1 MRPLPHVFLFYH
13 LQQQLQTSLQQK
25 TSNSQTQLQLSSQQ
39 ELNSQAQKMIKQPS
53 KGLSQMPSTVTKHPA
68 DSIQGTQEY
77 CSMPSNGS
85 NILKPEPV
93 DIRTLQTY
101 TLEQLEAYVKNLKQR
116 NQPIPNTVKV
126 LLEHE
131 QQIAAKRLS
140 KRISNRKSAT
150 VSRNRQRKLIE
161 SLLAENKRLRRDAL
175 ILSHLPDA
183 IVVIGLDGTIKF
195 CNAQMTRITNHSAH
209 ELEGRS
215 IKDFL
220 ASGSWRPLRHLIHD
234 LEDAERI
241 AASEG
246 WIDNDSADSDGKTS
260 SDGSVSYDNSISIS
274 MGKERDNASES
285 TDRTSSKSSNNREN
299 DFGHAAL
306 PFKKRKANYDI
317 SLNFDMNAGDEMS
330 DSVTSNDADAKLSS
344 LAHHPKS
351 GLSNGHG
358 FKRHKVMLLQDDIKE
373 YCNLDK
379 HMRSRS
385 SYNSN
390 FESSGESTENSS
402 LFMKDSN
409 IIDGQFA

>member
-1 MRPLPHVFLFYH
+1 M
-13 LQQQLQTSLQQK
+13 
-25 TSNSQTQLQLSSQQ
+25 
-39 ELNSQAQKMIKQPS
+39 
-53 KGLSQMPSTVTKHPA
+53 
-68 DSIQGTQEY
+68 
-77 CSMPSNGS
+77 
-85 NILKPEPV
+85 
-93 DIRTLQTY
+93 
-101 TLEQLEAYVKNLKQR
+101 KQR

-183 IVVIGLDGTIKF
+183 IIVIGLDGTIKF
-195 CNAQMTRITNHSAH
+195 CNAQITRITNHSAH
-209 ELEGRS
+209 ELEGSS

-220 ASGSWRPLRHLIHD
+220 APGSWRPLRHLIHD

-241 AASEG
+241 AAREG
-246 WIDNDSADSDGKTS
+246 WIDNDSADSDRQTS
-260 SDGSVSYDNSISIS
+260 SERSVIHDNSVSISN
-274 MGKERDNASES
+274 GEERDNASES
-285 TDRTSSKSSNNREN
+285 TGRSSSKSSNYREN
-299 DFGHAAL
+299 GCGYAVL
-306 PFKKRKANYDI
+306 PLKKRKANYDI

-330 DSVTSNDADAKLSS
+330 DSVTSIDADAKLSS

-351 GLSNGHG
+351 SLSNGHG
-358 FKRHKVMLLQDDIKE
+358 VKRHREMLLQDDIKE

-379 HMRSRS
+379 QKRSRS
-385 SYNSN
+385 YYNSN
-390 FESSGESTENSS
+390 SESSGESTEDSS